1 MQTFAAR
8 RSIKRFSVR
17 GRMRSNTAHGVEGAL
32 EEEEPLKPNES
43 NKEDMQI
50 VQETGVL
57 SSR

>member
-1 MQTFAAR
+1 
-8 RSIKRFSVR
+8 
-17 GRMRSNTAHGVEGAL
+17 MRSNTAHGVEGTL
-32 EEEEPLKPNES
+32 EEEPLKPNES